1 MIQIMRAEDADL
13 NPIVPAHGQPAYG
26 LTSHTLKIGDGVTTW
41 ENLPKVG
48 EALQNEDYKI
58 YYKEIPENS
67 NLNSYTESGYY
78 YSQSENITEKPYNVP
93 KEFILVV
100 TNIPDLAQ
108 SQCTQYIKS
117 IENNWEYVRT
127 YVNDEW
133 TPWYSKLSVDNNNNL
148 LQPLV
153 RTYRQNGASSFGCK
167 YGSEDSDD
175 SIYIHAD
182 INTKARGIYDTDA
195 GIIVAV
201 SDNKPYHQGIW
212 DGDPVDVSKGGTG
225 GTSIADARYNL
236 GVPAEID
243 IGDGSSGF
251 PFSYGSVVARG
262 NLGNTIGQSTSDNY
276 YWGVDSD
283 ATLWGGSQING
294 ATEVNWKPAM
304 MMNSDEQRFH
314 NLFAGTLNA
323 GQTMTLNNG
332 NKYAALIIG
341 VTPNS
346 SIIICDLVTVPTDH
360 NLSIYVLSRNQNNIV
375 EQVFVKVTHLNSNDL
390 TIYVE
395 NGLIRYIWGILKYRK

>member
-1 MIQIMRAEDADL
+1 MMQIMRADDATM
-13 NPIVPAHGQPAYG
+13 NSIVPAHGQPAYG
-26 LTSHTLKIGDGVTTW
+26 LTTHTLKIGDGVTTW

-58 YYKEIPENS
+58 HYKEIPENS

-100 TNIPDLAQ
+100 TSIPDLAQ

-133 TPWYSKLSVDNNNNL
+133 TPWCSKLSVDNNNNL

-153 RTYRQNGASSFGCK
+153 RTYRQSGASSLGCK
-167 YGSEDSDD
+167 YGSEDSD
-175 SIYIHAD
+175 SSLYMHAD

-201 SDNKPYHQGIW
+201 SNNRPYYQGIW

-225 GTSIADARYNL
+225 GTDVFSARAKLNVPGQM
-236 GVPAEID
+236 GVQPD
-243 IGDGSSGF
+243 MGLPIGYGLLSNRGS
-251 PFSYGSVVARG
+251 
-262 NLGNTIGQSTSDNY
+262 LGNTINTVPSTDNY
-276 YWGVDSD
+276 YYGADMN
-283 ATLWGGSQING
+283 ATLWGGAQVNG
-294 ATEVNWKPAM
+294 ATFPTFYPAM
-304 MMNSDEQRFH
+304 MMNGEQRFQ
-314 NLFAGTLNA
+314 LLWSGSLY
-323 GQTMTLNNG
+323 NG
-332 NKYAALIIG
+332 NSTTLADGYKYALLLIGAVPNGTTSVITSVPAGLGAMRILGVDGYYLDIALEINNPAINLRVYG
-341 VTPNS
+341 GNNS
-346 SIIICDLVTVPTDH
+346 AGRIT
-360 NLSIYVLSRNQNNIV
+360 YV
-375 EQVFVKVTHLNSNDL
+375 
-390 TIYVE
+390 
-395 NGLIRYIWGILKYRK
+395 WGILKHTV

>member
-1 MIQIMRAEDADL
+1 MIQIMRADDATM
-13 NPIVPAHGQPAYG
+13 NSVVPAQGQPAYG
-26 LTSHTLKIGDGVTTW
+26 TTTHTLKIGDGVTTW

-201 SDNKPYHQGIW
+201 SDNKPYHQGVW
-212 DGDPVDVSKGGTG
+212 DGDPVDISKGGTG
-225 GTSIADARYNL
+225 GTSITDTRYNL
-236 GVPAEID
+236 HVPAEVTFD
-243 IGDGSSGF
+243 NVSGF
-251 PFSYGSVVARG
+251 PFPFGIVCAKG
-262 NLGNTIGQSTSDNY
+262 DLGNTVGQATADNY
-276 YWGVDSD
+276 YWGTDSQGY
-283 ATLWGGSQING
+283 LWAGHQING
-294 ATEVNWKPAM
+294 ATTPTWVRSAM
-304 MMNSDEQRFH
+304 MNGELGFTKIWTG
-314 NLFAGTLNA
+314 NLSSGTIELPGARN
-323 GQTMTLNNG
+323 
-332 NKYAALIIG
+332 YAALMVYGPPKQGEENVI
-341 VTPNS
+341 
-346 SIIICDLVTVPTDH
+346 SIVPAG
-360 NLSIYVLSRNQNNIV
+360 SGIYVYHGGESSSLGYNTGSSNGHLAITITKNTNSGSINA
-375 EQVFVKVTHLNSNDL
+375 VFAMVKN
-390 TIYVE
+390 
-395 NGLIRYIWGILKYRK
+395 KA